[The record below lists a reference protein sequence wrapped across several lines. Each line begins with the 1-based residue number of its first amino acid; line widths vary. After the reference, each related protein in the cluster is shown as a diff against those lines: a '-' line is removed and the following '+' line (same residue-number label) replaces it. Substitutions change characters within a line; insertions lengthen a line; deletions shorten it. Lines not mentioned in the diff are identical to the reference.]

1 MGVELAKSV
10 EGYLLIDEQLHPNQ
24 LEVGPPEL
32 FVCARG
38 LWRSSAGLSLHTQG
52 RLAVEGDSPLYLC
65 TYVPYQEHLL
75 PADAIRLC
83 LGLLTLSSSSIAT
96 SIPQKTPESST
107 LPVSYPLLLHPALQ
121 VGVLL
126 SNPLNV
132 SLYAEIDINSWREAQ

>member
-1 MGVELAKSV
+1 MPNPSIDHSNWTLAKMGVELAKSV

-52 RLAVEGDSPLYLC
+52 RLAVEGDSPLCLY
-65 TYVPYQEHLL
+65 THVPYQEHLL
-75 PADAIRLC
+75 PADVIRLC

-96 SIPQKTPESST
+96 SIPQKTPESS
-107 LPVSYPLLLHPALQ
+107 
-121 VGVLL
+121 
-126 SNPLNV
+126 
-132 SLYAEIDINSWREAQ
+132 